1 METKDMIRLLNERGH
16 YAREVG
22 CEVLGVPDVMACVS
36 GWFVAIE
43 NKRTGGRVSPLQEAH
58 RIQILHDNGLA
69 LVDPEESDLME
80 MLKFLEGNPGGRVRQ
95 VIAAVP
101 NKDSVPR
108 ALWQMCK
115 SEYGREREV

>member
-1 METKDMIRLLNERGH
+1 METKDMIKVFNERGH

-22 CEVLGVPDVMACVS
+22 CGVLGVPDIVACVS

-108 ALWQMCK
+108 ALWKMCK
-115 SEYGREREV
+115 SEYGRGREV